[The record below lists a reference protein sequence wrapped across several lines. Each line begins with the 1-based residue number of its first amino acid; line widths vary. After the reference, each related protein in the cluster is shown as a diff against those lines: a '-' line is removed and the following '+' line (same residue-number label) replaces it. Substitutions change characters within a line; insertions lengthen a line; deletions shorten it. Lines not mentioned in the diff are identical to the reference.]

1 MFVCLF
7 CLLFFFFF
15 LVCRKEKAPAF
26 ISPYIDLVPHI
37 EVQNLSSLFFFSP
50 KNFFLAILFSQQR
63 FLSKEEKNP
72 WWSQSMIEDSLSF
85 LSRGKIIYLQNNW
98 EVQPKGK
105 FFLDRWKISR
115 ASIGK
120 NYIIPKEN
128 KESRGFQRYIVFPIN
143 AFDL

>member
-1 MFVCLF
+1 MFVCF
-7 CLLFFFFF
+7 VCFFFFF
-15 LVCRKEKAPAF
+15 SLQEGKGPCLYF
-26 ISPYIDLVPHI
+26 TLYWF
-37 EVQNLSSLFFFSP
+37 SSSHRSSKPLLPLFFSP

-72 WWSQSMIEDSLSF
+72 WWSQSMIEDGLSF